1 MEYITTY
8 TGEDFSPLTPNISQI
23 KIEDIAHALSLI
35 CRANGHIRHFY
46 SVAQHCIN
54 CANEAKAR
62 GLSARVQLACLLH
75 DGSEAYICD
84 ITRPVKKHFN
94 RYLDIEAHIQDMIY
108 RKFLG
113 SPLLEDEHAL
123 VSQIDDDML
132 VSEFDALMAKKVFD
146 RLPHIRSKPSFE
158 SMDYAAVEN
167 MYMRLADNLINDK
180 KPIVALGI
188 DGCRAGWCVVTLDS
202 IGNSSIRTIKS
213 IDELLTWTADVAI
226 IDIPLFSEP
235 GKKRKFDEEARARLK
250 NSKRINSVFSTPSRE
265 VVHEVM
271 NAKIPDRKAWYIK
284 ACEIS
289 EKHDKKKIS
298 QQTFAIIPKIFE
310 VDIFRHDNPKVQQIL
325 FENHPELC
333 FLELIGHPC
342 KHHKSDIQGE
352 KERINALRKHVDI
365 NALLSN
371 HSHTSDEVARD
382 DIVDTAAL
390 ALSGLLC
397 LENGTSTWNIP

>member
-1 MEYITTY
+1 MEHITTY
-8 TGEDFSPLTPNISQI
+8 LGEDFAPLKPDIDKIN
-23 KIEDIAHALSLI
+23 IEDIAHALSLI
-35 CRANGHIRHFY
+35 CRAGGHFKHFF
-46 SVAQHCIN
+46 SVAQHSIN
-54 CANEAKAR
+54 CAYEAKAR
-62 GLSARVQLACLLH
+62 GLSTRIQLACLLH
-75 DGSEAYICD
+75 DGSEAYISD
-84 ITRPVKKHFN
+84 ITRPVKKHFD
-94 RYLDIEAHIQDMIY
+94 RYLVIEAGIQDVIY
-108 RKFLG
+108 RKFLA
-113 SPLLEDEHAL
+113 SPLSDDEHAL

-132 VSEFDALMAKKVFD
+132 VTEFGALMVKKVFD
-146 RLPHIRSKPSFE
+146 HTPPISSSPSFE
-158 SMDYAAVEN
+158 LRDSFAVEN
-167 MYMRLADNLINDK
+167 MFIRTADSLINCK

-202 IGNSSIRTIKS
+202 IGNSSIRIIKS

-250 NSKRINSVFSTPSRE
+250 NSKRRNSVFSTPSRE

-271 NAKIPDRKAWYIK
+271 KAKIPDRKAWYIK

-298 QQTFAIIPKIFE
+298 KQTFAILPKIFE

-325 FENHPELC
+325 YEDHPELC

-352 KERINALRKHVDI
+352 KERINALRKHLDI

-371 HSHTSDEVARD
+371 HSHVSDEVARD
-382 DIVDTAAL
+382 DIIDAAVL
-390 ALSGLLC
+390 ALSGLMSQGNRVFAWDL
-397 LENGTSTWNIP
+397 P